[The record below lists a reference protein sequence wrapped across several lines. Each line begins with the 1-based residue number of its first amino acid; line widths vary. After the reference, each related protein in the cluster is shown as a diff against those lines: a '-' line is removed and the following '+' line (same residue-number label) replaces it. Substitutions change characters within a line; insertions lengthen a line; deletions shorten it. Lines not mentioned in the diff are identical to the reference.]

1 MSKQKIRY
9 GRHPVKVLI
18 ALVIAWCLLVAAAV
32 AATSTRRFEAWD
44 IYLAGA
50 DRHYRARHRHCNRA
64 IAVMQTGNPP
74 RGTVAAAEVISL
86 RPPALRR
93 ARSSQR

>member
-9 GRHPVKVLI
+9 ERHPVKVFI

-50 DRHYRARHRHCNRA
+50 AVIIGLAIVIA
-64 IAVMQTGNPP
+64 IALLP
-74 RGTVAAAEVISL
+74 
-86 RPPALRR
+86 
-93 ARSSQR
+93 